1 MLFTTKRLS
10 IKIIISLLLL
20 LSLTLF
26 AACSA
31 GSTADEEEQNM
42 EEMEEGEEMEHEEGE
57 EMEHEEGEEG
67 EHEHEEGE
75 RIPNDGATI
84 HILFPADDSTFSE
97 GDEVPVAVEVT
108 DFLLD
113 DEGSHWHV
121 YIDGTSWGMVLGGR
135 TEEALRGV
143 EPGHHKI
150 EVYLAGGDHIEL
162 ADGDSITVTVE

>member
-10 IKIIISLLLL
+10 MKITISLLLL

-26 AACSA
+26 AACSS
-31 GSTADEEEQNM
+31 GSTGGEGSTGGGGEQDM

-57 EMEHEEGEEG
+57 EMEHEHDES
-67 EHEHEEGE
+67 E
-75 RIPNDGATI
+75 RISNDGATI
-84 HILFPADDSTFSE
+84 RILSPADGAAFAE
-97 GDEVPVAVEVT
+97 GDEIPVAVEVN

-121 YIDGTSWGMVLGGR
+121 YIDGTSWGMVVGGR

-143 EPGHHKI
+143 EPGQHKI